1 MNVLPKNAAEA
12 LKLVSSTEFK
22 PFTKS
27 DWYGWAGC
35 ETKDPLIGY
44 NGDITIILDGEIIG
58 FHYYHKD
65 TFETE
70 TVIFNLEFKDA
81 Y

>member
-22 PFTKS
+22 PLTESYQEFAWCNS
-27 DWYGWAGC
+27 
-35 ETKDPLIGY
+35 ENPLIGS
-44 NGDITIILDGEIIG
+44 NGELSIIIDGEIIG